1 MEEST
6 RDSKFL
12 FHLLYFLLVMF
23 ARILIYLLLVFLLS
37 EGVRNVII
45 LDMRFLAPS
54 VSIKKQARK
63 LHFRFTKM
71 IQCIR

>member
-23 ARILIYLLLVFLLS
+23 ARILIYLLLAFLLS

-45 LDMRFLAPS
+45 L
-54 VSIKKQARK
+54 I
-63 LHFRFTKM
+63 
-71 IQCIR
+71 